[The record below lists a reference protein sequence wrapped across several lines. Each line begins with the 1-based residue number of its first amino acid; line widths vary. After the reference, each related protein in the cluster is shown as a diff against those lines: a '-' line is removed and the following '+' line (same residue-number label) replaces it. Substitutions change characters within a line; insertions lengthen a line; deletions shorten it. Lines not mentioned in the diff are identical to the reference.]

1 MRRSSLGGRT
11 AGTPQAS
18 EDKIK
23 AAGGQI
29 FYTYFPLISVCK
41 IAAKPIIQR
50 FCGDFTVTLLQK
62 ISIIF
67 YAQSAS
73 AVSAQTALPA
83 GMAKNAH
90 IPDSGAGRAHNPK
103 KLLFR
108 QFLRPVNAGVNRP
121 NYDILQPAFLK
132 HLYRLDGG
140 AAGGADFDFK
150 LFGRILTFHCQLCRA

>member
-1 MRRSSLGGRT
+1 MGWTGCAAPRLVTGRLGRRRR
-11 AGTPQAS
+11 P
-18 EDKIK
+18 KIK
-23 AAGGQI
+23 QKLPAG
-29 FYTYFPLISVCK
+29 S
-41 IAAKPIIQR
+41 
-50 FCGDFTVTLLQK
+50 FCF
-62 ISIIF
+62 IF